1 MSGSFICAN
10 MVKDSHYDIPIW
22 LKMNLTIQ
30 EAAAYSGI
38 GEKRLREII
47 KDPKCD
53 FVIYVGNKK
62 QLIKRVEFEKW
73 NSQVI
78 YL

>member
-1 MSGSFICAN
+1 MSEG
-10 MVKDSHYDIPIW
+10 IPIW

>member
-1 MSGSFICAN
+1 MS
-10 MVKDSHYDIPIW
+10 KDIPIW
-22 LKMNLTIQ
+22 SKMNLTIQ

>member
-1 MSGSFICAN
+1 MSKS
-10 MVKDSHYDIPIW
+10 IPIW
-22 LKMNLTIQ
+22 LKMNLTIP

-53 FVIYVGNKK
+53 FVIYIGNKK
-62 QLIKRVEFEKW
+62 QLIKREEFEKW